1 MRTRV
6 LSVVPL
12 VCLLL
17 SGWGAAQ
24 RAPSVIWQP
33 LPPKNPDAERVLRPV
48 GPPMSLTSS
57 DGTGLILQSL
67 TARSVV
73 EDPLAFTELKL
84 VFRNPE
90 PRQIEGQFEIT
101 LPPGAAISRFAM
113 RLGDRWQEGEV
124 VELQAARAAYEDFL
138 HRRQDPALLE
148 KQAGNQFRARV
159 FPIPPSG
166 EKELILSYSEERVR
180 ADQPYRIYL
189 RGLPKLSRLDIRT
202 ILAKSATPGG
212 VTSSLGGTAV
222 THQSVEVQKADFQP
236 DVDFEVAVPVP
247 PPNAQ
252 AWSGLRHENLFV
264 ARVQPFADVGDADK
278 AAAPM
283 PGSVT
288 VLFDTSASRALG
300 YGSQVDVL
308 ANLVNE
314 LRKRGSS
321 FQLRVV
327 AFDQETEEI
336 FAGKAAD
343 FSPGHLQRLRDRR
356 ALGASDLERTLR
368 QLSSV
373 GASRGGVE
381 RVLLITD
388 GVATAGDSEAP
399 GLQKLVRDLAQVG
412 TKRLDVV
419 RVGGIHDDTMM
430 GRLVTAGLPQD
441 GVQLEGDLPAP
452 GLAGRLLRPT
462 YSKIQVAVPGSQW
475 VWPVEL
481 SGVQPGDEFLVYA
494 DLPAGGAQPHIV
506 LSGPGL
512 GNVDRPITAY
522 GVTRPLLERAWVG
535 ARIKRLMYQRDTMA
549 AQDADLREALRHQI
563 IDLSTKFRVLSDFTA
578 LLVLETEADYERF
591 KIDRRALTDIMTVG
605 PTGIE
610 LLGRKNQVAMAP
622 PPPPPV
628 LMPVVQEATKGDRG
642 RPMAAR
648 SEARPEAKAKKEARM
663 SPAEDGA
670 MAGAASPPAA
680 EPMRNMGRRAADKDQ
695 APGGPPMAQGMAA
708 PTSPS
713 AAMEREEA
721 RPAPAPPPP
730 PPPPSSSAPAAKT
743 AVVVSK
749 PRPSAGAAMPSV
761 PPANLDG
768 EFIDARRRADSSM
781 SRRQPLQIAT
791 GNRPEPPPPPAA
803 EPYEGRLRE
812 VMDLLKGKRPAEALK
827 AAQKWRDDDAGDVL
841 ALIGLG
847 ETYEVMGQLT
857 QASRAYG
864 SIIDLFPGR
873 ADLRRFAGAR
883 LERVA
888 VRYAKAMELAADT
901 FRKAKD
907 SRADHPNSH
916 RFLAF
921 SLLRLG
927 RYADALEAI
936 IAGATR
942 QYPGGRFRGV
952 DRILFDDVGLVAAA
966 WIRKEPKRE
975 PEIRERLRGIGVE
988 IPTQPSLR
996 FVLSW
1001 ETDANDVDFHIYDGR
1016 GGHAYY
1022 SSRQLPSGGEL
1033 YADVTTGYGPE
1044 CFNIP
1049 LDNKSRAYPYT
1060 LQAHYYSRGPMGYG
1074 MGKLQ
1079 IVEHDG
1085 KGGLKFVDRPFIIMV
1100 DRAYVDLGIVPSAL
1114 P

>member
-1 MRTRV
+1 MRTRDLV
-6 LSVVPL
+6 VVPL

-17 SGWGAAQ
+17 TGLGVAQ
-24 RAPSVIWQP
+24 RMQSVLWQP
-33 LPPKNPDAERVLRPV
+33 LPPKNPEADRVLRPV

-57 DGTGLILQSL
+57 DGTGLVLKSM
-67 TARSVV
+67 TARSVI
-73 EDPLAFTELKL
+73 EDPLAFTELRL
-84 VFRNPE
+84 VFQNPE

-124 VELQAARAAYEDFL
+124 VELQAARQAYEDFL

-159 FPIPPSG
+159 FPIPPSA
-166 EKELILSYSEERVR
+166 EKELILSYSEERPR

-189 RGLPKLSRLDIRT
+189 RGLPRLQRLDIRA

-212 VTSSLGGTAV
+212 QASSLGGTAV

-247 PPNAQ
+247 PPSKDSFA
-252 AWSGLRHENLFV
+252 GLRHENLLV
-264 ARVQPFADVGDADK
+264 SRVQPLADLPDTGANK
-278 AAAPM
+278 PT
-283 PGSVT
+283 PPTSVT

-300 YGSQVDVL
+300 FAGQVDVL
-308 ANLVNE
+308 GSVVQE
-314 LRKRGSS
+314 LRQRAGNGL
-321 FQLRVV
+321 QLRVV

-343 FSPGHLQRLRDRR
+343 FGPSQLQRIKDRR

-368 QLSSV
+368 QLAV
-373 GASRGGVE
+373 VAGSRGGVE
-381 RVLLITD
+381 RILVISD

-399 GLQKLVRDLAQVG
+399 GLQKLVRDLAQAG
-412 TKRLDVV
+412 TKRLDVI
-419 RVGGIHDDTMM
+419 RVGGIHDDTMLS
-430 GRLVTAGLPQD
+430 RLVTAGLPQD
-441 GVQLEGDLPAP
+441 GVQLDGDQPAV
-452 GLAGRLLRPT
+452 GLVARLLRPT
-462 YSKIQVAVPGSQW
+462 YSKIQVSVPGSAW

-494 DLPAGGAQPHIV
+494 DMPTQQAQAKLV

-512 GNVDRPITAY
+512 GTVERPLVTY
-522 GVTRPLLERAWVG
+522 GVARPLLERAWVG

-549 AQDADLREALRHQI
+549 AQDADLREALKHQI

-578 LLVLETEADYERF
+578 LLVLETEADYARF

-605 PTGIE
+605 SSGIE
-610 LLGRKNQVAMAP
+610 LLNRKNQLAMDPPPP

-628 LMPVVQEATKGDRG
+628 LMPMAT
-642 RPMAAR
+642 AR
-648 SEARPEAKAKKEARM
+648 NKDLSRANEKKEARASASLADM
-663 SPAEDGA
+663 DGA
-670 MAGAASPPAA
+670 AAPSAPGAPAAGPMRASKADEAPRFESKAKGKASTMAAPMAQGAPAA
-680 EPMRNMGRRAADKDQ
+680 EPVVV
-695 APGGPPMAQGMAA
+695 
-708 PTSPS
+708 
-713 AAMEREEA
+713 EREEA
-721 RPAPAPPPP
+721 AMAAPSPRKPMPQRSADAAASGAVVAAPPPAPPPP
-730 PPPPSSSAPAAKT
+730 PPPRTQMVEQRRDRMQSPDR
-743 AVVVSK
+743 
-749 PRPSAGAAMPSV
+749 RPPMEIAS
-761 PPANLDG
+761 
-768 EFIDARRRADSSM
+768 DARVA
-781 SRRQPLQIAT
+781 P
-791 GNRPEPPPPPAA
+791 PPPPPAA

-812 VMDLLKGKRPAEALK
+812 VMDLLKQKRPADAQK

-847 ETYEVMGQLT
+847 EAYEALGQLT

-873 ADLRRFAGAR
+873 ADLRRFAGSR

-888 VRYAKAMELAADT
+888 VRYAKSMDLAADT

-907 SRADHPNSH
+907 SRPDHPNSH
-916 RFLAF
+916 RFLAY

-927 RYADALEAI
+927 RFAEALDAI

-952 DRILFDDVGLVAAA
+952 ERILADDVGLIAAA
-966 WIRKEPKRE
+966 WIRKEPSRE
-975 PEIRERLRGIGVE
+975 KDVRDRLRGLGLE
-988 IPTQPSLR
+988 LPQGPSLR

-1049 LDNKSRAYPYT
+1049 LENKGRAYPYT

-1085 KGGLKFVDRPFIIMV
+1085 KGGLKFLDRPFIIMV
-1100 DRAYVDLGIVPSAL
+1100 DRAYVDLGKVPSAL

>member
-57 DGTGLILQSL
+57 DGTGLVLQSI
-67 TARSVV
+67 TARSVI
-73 EDPLAFTELKL
+73 EDPLAFTELRL

-166 EKELILSYSEERVR
+166 EKELILSYSEERTR

-189 RGLPKLSRLDIRT
+189 RGLPRLSRLDIRA

-212 VTSSLGGTAV
+212 LTSSLGGTAV

-247 PPNAQ
+247 PPSNQ
-252 AWSGLRHENLFV
+252 AWSGVRHENLFV
-264 ARVQPFADVGDADK
+264 ARVQPFADFGENDK
-278 AAAPM
+278 TAAPM
-283 PGSVT
+283 PASVT

-300 YGSQVDVL
+300 YGNQVDVL
-308 ANLVNE
+308 ANLVAE
-314 LRKRGSS
+314 LRKRSGGAW
-321 FQLRVV
+321 QLRVV

-336 FAGKAAD
+336 FAGRAD
-343 FSPGHLQRLRDRR
+343 AFGAGQIQRLRDRR

-368 QLSSV
+368 QLASV
-373 GASRGGVE
+373 GGSRGGVE

-419 RVGGIHDDTMM
+419 RVGGIHDDTML
-430 GRLVTAGLPQD
+430 GRLVTAGLSQD

-452 GLAGRLLRPT
+452 GLASRLLRPT

-512 GNVDRPITAY
+512 GSVDRPITAY
-522 GVTRPLLERAWVG
+522 GVTRPLLERSWVG

-610 LLGRKNQVAMAP
+610 LLGRKNQVAIAP
-622 PPPPPV
+622 PPPPPPQPV
-628 LMPVVQEATKGDRG
+628 LMPMAQEATKGDRS
-642 RPMAAR
+642 RVAN
-648 SEARPEAKAKKEARM
+648 KKEAKM
-663 SPAEDGA
+663 SVAVDGM

-680 EPMRNMGRRAADKDQ
+680 EPMRAMDMDKRRASKDV
-695 APGGPPMAQGMAA
+695 ASGPPMAQGAPAPSTPAA
-708 PTSPS
+708 PPPPPG
-713 AAMEREEA
+713 AMEREEA
-721 RPAPAPPPP
+721 RPSAPPPP
-730 PPPPSSSAPAAKT
+730 PPPPRPMPVAKPRPPMGAAAAAKT
-743 AVVVSK
+743 AE
-749 PRPSAGAAMPSV
+749 AGIATADDRGDVM
-761 PPANLDG
+761 
-768 EFIDARRRADSSM
+768 ERRRDMVAAP
-781 SRRQPLQIAT
+781 RRQPLQIAS
-791 GNRPEPPPPPAA
+791 GGRVEPPPPPAA

-812 VMDLLKGKRPAEALK
+812 VMDLLKQKRPAEALK
-827 AAQKWRDDDAGDVL
+827 AAQKWRDEDAGDVL

-847 ETYEVMGQLT
+847 ETYELMGQLT
-857 QASRAYG
+857 QAARAYG

-873 ADLRRFAGAR
+873 ADLRRFAGSR

-888 VRYAKAMELAADT
+888 VRYSKAMELAADT
-901 FRKAKD
+901 FRKAKE

-916 RFLAF
+916 RFLAY
-921 SLLRLG
+921 SLVRLG
-927 RYADALEAI
+927 RYAEALDAI
-936 IAGATR
+936 IAGASR

-952 DRILFDDVGLVAAA
+952 DRILFDDVGIIAAA
-966 WIRKEPKRE
+966 WIRKEPSRE
-975 PEIRERLRGIGVE
+975 PQIRDRLRGIGVE
-988 IPTQPSLR
+988 IPQQPSLR

-1001 ETDANDVDFHIYDGR
+1001 ETDANDVDFHIYDGQ

-1049 LDNKSRAYPYT
+1049 QDNKHRAYPYT

-1100 DRAYVDLGIVPSAL
+1100 DRAYVDLGTVPAPL

>member
-1 MRTRV
+1 MRTRD
-6 LSVVPL
+6 LVVAPL

-17 SGWGAAQ
+17 TGLGVAQ
-24 RAPSVIWQP
+24 RLQSVLWQP
-33 LPPKNPDAERVLRPV
+33 LPPKNPESDRVLRPT
-48 GPPMSLTSS
+48 GPPLSLTSS
-57 DGTGLILQSL
+57 DGTGLVLKSL
-67 TARSVV
+67 TARSVI
-73 EDPLAFTELKL
+73 EDPLAFTELRL
-84 VFRNPE
+84 VFQNPQ

-113 RLGDRWQEGEV
+113 RLGDRFQEGEV
-124 VELQAARAAYEDFL
+124 VELQAARQAYEDFL

-166 EKELILSYSEERVR
+166 EKELILSYSEERPR
-180 ADQPYRIYL
+180 ADQPYRVYL
-189 RGLPKLSRLDIRT
+189 RGLPRLQRLDIRA
-202 ILAKSATPGG
+202 IVAKSAAPGG
-212 VTSSLGGTAV
+212 QASSLGGTTV

-247 PPNAQ
+247 PPSKDSF
-252 AWSGLRHENLFV
+252 SGLRHENLLV
-264 ARVQPFADVGDADK
+264 ARVQPLADLSDGGGK
-278 AAAPM
+278 AALPASM
-283 PGSVT
+283 T

-300 YGSQVDVL
+300 FTSQVEVL
-308 ANLVNE
+308 ANVVQE
-314 LRKRGSS
+314 LRSKAGGALP
-321 FQLRVV
+321 LRVV

-343 FSPGHLQRLRDRR
+343 FGPNHLQRLKDRR

-368 QLSSV
+368 QLSQV
-373 GASRGGVE
+373 AASRGGVE
-381 RVLLITD
+381 RILVISD
-388 GVATAGDSEAP
+388 GVATAGESEAP
-399 GLQKLVRDLAQVG
+399 GLQKLVRDLAQAG
-412 TKRLDVV
+412 TKRLDVI
-419 RVGGIHDDTMM
+419 RVGGIHDDTML

-441 GVQLEGDLPAP
+441 GVQIEGDLPAA
-452 GLAGRLLRPT
+452 GLVARLLRPT

-494 DLPAGGAQPHIV
+494 DMPTQQGQAKLV
-506 LSGPGL
+506 LTGPGL
-512 GNVDRPITAY
+512 GTVERPLTTY

-549 AQDADLREALRHQI
+549 AQDADLREALKHQI
-563 IDLSTKFRVLSDFTA
+563 VDLSTKFRVLSDFTA

-605 PTGIE
+605 ATGIE
-610 LLGRKNQVAMAP
+610 LLNRKNQLAIDPVP

-628 LMPVVQEATKGDRG
+628 LMPMATARNKDANRAADKKESRLSAADDMAGAAAPTAPG
-642 RPMAAR
+642 APASPPMRASKADESPR
-648 SEARPEAKAKKEARM
+648 MEAKAKAKAPARM
-663 SPAEDGA
+663 AE
-670 MAGAASPPAA
+670 MAPAA
-680 EPMRNMGRRAADKDQ
+680 EPMA
-695 APGGPPMAQGMAA
+695 
-708 PTSPS
+708 T
-713 AAMEREEA
+713 EREESRMPSPA
-721 RPAPAPPPP
+721 TAAPSKPMPGPRPSTDMPAAGAMASGAATPAAPPPP
-730 PPPPSSSAPAAKT
+730 PPPPRMQRQDPRRDM
-743 AVVVSK
+743 AV
-749 PRPSAGAAMPSV
+749 GQ
-761 PPANLDG
+761 
-768 EFIDARRRADSSM
+768 
-781 SRRQPLQIAT
+781 SRRPPMEIAT
-791 GNRPEPPPPPAA
+791 DGRMGPPPPPPAA

-812 VMDLLKGKRPAEALK
+812 VMDLLKQKRPADAQK
-827 AAQKWRDDDAGDVL
+827 AAQKWRDEDAGDVL

-847 ETYEVMGQLT
+847 EAYEALGQLP

-873 ADLRRFAGAR
+873 ADLRRFAGSR

-888 VRYAKAMELAADT
+888 VRYAKSLDLAADT

-907 SRADHPNSH
+907 SRPDHPNSH
-916 RFLAF
+916 RFLAY

-927 RYADALEAI
+927 RFADALDAI

-942 QYPGGRFRGV
+942 QYPSGRFRGV
-952 DRILFDDVGLVAAA
+952 ERILADDVGLVAAA
-966 WIRKEPKRE
+966 WIRKEPGRE
-975 PEIRERLRGIGVE
+975 KEVRDRLRGLGMDL
-988 IPTQPSLR
+988 PQGPSLR

-1001 ETDANDVDFHIYDGR
+1001 ETDANDVDFHIYDGQ

-1044 CFNIP
+1044 CFTIP
-1049 LDNKSRAYPYT
+1049 FDVKSRAYPFT

-1079 IVEHDG
+1079 IIEHDG
-1085 KGGLKFVDRPFIIMV
+1085 KGGLKFLDRPFIIMV
-1100 DRAYVDLGIVPSAL
+1100 DRAYVDLGKVPSAL

>member
-1 MRTRV
+1 MRTRDLV
-6 LSVVPL
+6 VVPL

-17 SGWGAAQ
+17 TGLGVAQ
-24 RAPSVIWQP
+24 RMQSVLWQP
-33 LPPKNPDAERVLRPV
+33 LPPKNPEADRVLRPV

-57 DGTGLILQSL
+57 DGTGLILKSL
-67 TARSVV
+67 TARSVI
-73 EDPLAFTELKL
+73 EDPLAFTELRL

-124 VELQAARAAYEDFL
+124 VELQAARQAYEDFL
-138 HRRQDPALLE
+138 HRKQDPALLE
-148 KQAGNQFRARV
+148 KQAGNLFRARV

-166 EKELILSYSEERVR
+166 EKELILSYSEERPR
-180 ADQPYRIYL
+180 ADQPYRVYL
-189 RGLPKLSRLDIRT
+189 RGLPRLQRLDLRAIV
-202 ILAKSATPGG
+202 AKSATPSGQA
-212 VTSSLGGTAV
+212 SSLGGTAV
-222 THQSVEVQKADFQP
+222 THQSVEVQKVDFQP

-247 PPNAQ
+247 PPDPQSFA
-252 AWSGLRHENLFV
+252 GLRHENLLV
-264 ARVQPFADVGDADK
+264 ARVQPLAGQVGTDNLKIAY
-278 AAAPM
+278 

-300 YGSQVDVL
+300 FASQVDVL
-308 ANLVNE
+308 ANVVQE
-314 LRKRGSS
+314 LRKRAGGT
-321 FQLRVV
+321 FALRVV

-343 FSPGHLQRLRDRR
+343 FGPSHLQRLKDRR

-368 QLSSV
+368 QLAVV
-373 GASRGGVE
+373 GGGRGGVE
-381 RVLLITD
+381 RVLLISD

-412 TKRLDVV
+412 TKRLDVL
-419 RVGGIHDDTMM
+419 RVGGIHDDTML

-441 GVQLEGDLPAP
+441 GVQLEGDLPAA
-452 GLAGRLLRPT
+452 GLVARLVMPT
-462 YSKIQVAVPGSQW
+462 YSKIQVSVPGSAW

-494 DLPAGGAQPHIV
+494 DVPAQQGPAKV
-506 LSGPGL
+506 VFSGPSL
-512 GNVDRPITAY
+512 GSVERPLTTY
-522 GVTRPLLERAWVG
+522 GVARPLLERAWVG

-549 AQDADLREALRHQI
+549 AQDADLREALKHQI
-563 IDLSTKFRVLSDFTA
+563 VDLSTKFRVLSDFTA

-591 KIDRRALTDIMTVG
+591 KIDRRALTDILTVG
-605 PTGIE
+605 ASGIE
-610 LLGRKNQVAMAP
+610 LLNRKNQLAIDP
-622 PPPPPV
+622 PPPMVQPIQPV
-628 LMPVVQEATKGDRG
+628 TT
-642 RPMAAR
+642 PMAAQRNKDVARESGRADKKEVSRRSDDMDGLVSGGAPAAAPAPTARARKADESPRPEMKVSAKTATAGKR
-648 SEARPEAKAKKEARM
+648 SEAPQFAQEEAASDSMSRVAPMVVAKPRP
-663 SPAEDGA
+663 SPGA
-670 MAGAASPPAA
+670 AAGAAASGAV
-680 EPMRNMGRRAADKDQ
+680 
-695 APGGPPMAQGMAA
+695 AP
-708 PTSPS
+708 
-713 AAMEREEA
+713 
-721 RPAPAPPPP
+721 PAPPPP
-730 PPPPSSSAPAAKT
+730 PPPATEIAAERRRDRM
-743 AVVVSK
+743 V
-749 PRPSAGAAMPSV
+749 MPSRR
-761 PPANLDG
+761 PP
-768 EFIDARRRADSSM
+768 M
-781 SRRQPLQIAT
+781 QIAT
-791 GNRPEPPPPPAA
+791 DARMASPPPAA

-812 VMDLLKGKRPAEALK
+812 VMDLLKQKRTADAQK
-827 AAQKWRDDDAGDVL
+827 AAQKWRDEDAGDVL

-847 ETYEVMGQLT
+847 EAYEALGQLA

-864 SIIDLFPGR
+864 SILDLFPGR
-873 ADLRRFAGAR
+873 ADLRRFAGSR

-888 VRYAKAMELAADT
+888 VRYAKSMDLAADT

-907 SRADHPNSH
+907 SRPDHPNSH
-916 RFLAF
+916 RFLAYA
-921 SLLRLG
+921 LLRLG
-927 RYADALEAI
+927 RFAEALDAI
-936 IAGATR
+936 VAGATR

-952 DRILFDDVGLVAAA
+952 ERILADDVGLIAAA
-966 WIRKEPKRE
+966 WIRKEPSRE
-975 PEIRERLRGIGVE
+975 KDIRDRLRGIGIEV
-988 IPTQPSLR
+988 PQGPSLR

-1001 ETDANDVDFHIYDGR
+1001 ETDANDVDFHIHDGQ

-1049 LDNKSRAYPYT
+1049 LENKARAYPYT

-1100 DRAYVDLGIVPSAL
+1100 DRAYVDLGKVPSAL

>member
-24 RAPSVIWQP
+24 RTTSVIWQP

-57 DGTGLILQSL
+57 DGTGLQLVSL

-73 EDPLAFTELKL
+73 EDPLAFTELRL

-166 EKELILSYSEERVR
+166 EKELILSYSEERTR

-189 RGLPKLSRLDIRT
+189 RGLPRLSRLDIRA

-212 VTSSLGGTAV
+212 LTSSLGGTAV

-247 PPNAQ
+247 PPNNQ
-252 AWSGLRHENLFV
+252 AFSGVRHENLLV
-264 ARVQPFADVGDADK
+264 ARVQPFADLGDGDK
-278 AAAPM
+278 ASAPM

-308 ANLVNE
+308 ANLVSE
-314 LRKRGSS
+314 LRKRAGGGW
-321 FQLRVV
+321 QLRVV

-336 FAGKAAD
+336 FAGRASD
-343 FSPGHLQRLRDRR
+343 FSPGHVQRLRDRR
-356 ALGASDLERTLR
+356 ALGASDLERMLR
-368 QLSSV
+368 QLSAV
-373 GASRGGVE
+373 GSSRGGVE
-381 RVLLITD
+381 RVIVISD

-412 TKRLDVV
+412 TKRLDVI
-419 RVGGIHDDTMM
+419 RVGGIHDDTML
-430 GRLVTAGLPQD
+430 GRLVTAGLAQD
-441 GVQLEGDLPAP
+441 GIQIEGDLPAA
-452 GLAGRLLRPT
+452 GLASRLLRPT

-494 DLPAGGAQPHIV
+494 DLPAGQAQPHLV

-512 GNVDRPITAY
+512 GTVDRPITSY

-535 ARIKRLMYQRDTMA
+535 ARIKRLLYQRDTMA

-605 PTGIE
+605 ATGIE
-610 LLGRKNQVAMAP
+610 LMGRKNQLAMAP
-622 PPPPPV
+622 PPPPPPQPV
-628 LMPVVQEATKGDRG
+628 LMPVAQEATKGDRS
-642 RPMAAR
+642 RVQT
-648 SEARPEAKAKKEARM
+648 AKKEAKA
-663 SPAEDGA
+663 SAAFDGA
-670 MAGAASPPAA
+670 MAGAASPAA
-680 EPMRNMGRRAADKDQ
+680 EPARPMGRRAADKDI
-695 APGGPPMAQGMAA
+695 ASGPAMAQGA
-708 PTSPS
+708 PAPAPP

-721 RPAPAPPPP
+721 RMDAPGAPPPP
-730 PPPPSSSAPAAKT
+730 PPPPPPGRPASPMPMAKPQPT
-743 AVVVSK
+743 G
-749 PRPSAGAAMPSV
+749 GAAMAKNR
-761 PPANLDG
+761 PAPADSMDG
-768 EFIDARRRADSSM
+768 AFIDARRQSAAP
-781 SRRQPLQIAT
+781 RRPPMQIAVPT
-791 GNRPEPPPPPAA
+791 RPESPPPPPPAA

-812 VMDLLKGKRPAEALK
+812 VMDLLKQKRPAEALK

-847 ETYEVMGQLT
+847 ETYEVLGQLT

-873 ADLRRFAGAR
+873 ADLRRFAGSR

-888 VRYAKAMELAADT
+888 VRYAKAMELSADT

-916 RFLAF
+916 RFLAYA
-921 SLLRLG
+921 LLRLG
-927 RYADALEAI
+927 RYAEALDAI

-952 DRILFDDVGLVAAA
+952 DRILFDDVGLIAAA

-975 PEIRERLRGIGVE
+975 PELRERLRGIGVE
-988 IPTQPSLR
+988 IPQQPSLR

-1044 CFNIP
+1044 CFHIP
-1049 LDNKSRAYPYT
+1049 LDNKTRAYPYT

-1100 DRAYVDLGIVPSAL
+1100 DRAYVDLGTVPSPL